1 MCMFMRLLSLPVIIL
16 VSALI
21 CKLKLDLVKI
31 PHHFG
36 PSFVLRKVY
45 QKVHIDCQSLV
56 FFFLFITSFFV
67 GSNILLGICKSVT
80 SITGYLGQPSC
91 YGASP

>member
-1 MCMFMRLLSLPVIIL
+1 MFMRLLSLPVIIL

-21 CKLKLDLVKI
+21 CKLKLDLVKILKLDLVKI

-56 FFFLFITSFFV
+56 FFFLFITSSFLWDRIFCLEYA
-67 GSNILLGICKSVT
+67 NL
-80 SITGYLGQPSC
+80 
-91 YGASP
+91 

>member
-56 FFFLFITSFFV
+56 FFFSCSLLLLFC
-67 GSNILLGICKSVT
+67 GIEYFAWNMQICN
-80 SITGYLGQPSC
+80 
-91 YGASP
+91 